1 MINSQFTTLFEEN
14 SFSMITLLNF
24 SFQNLANG
32 IFGDFNDIFFLK
44 DNKLNWADI
53 TVSPR
58 PLLVSKTTLMRL
70 KKFHKYFFFSVFSIT
85 S

>member
-32 IFGDFNDIFFLK
+32 IFEDFNIIFFLK

-53 TVSPR
+53 TASPQ
-58 PLLVSKTTLMRL
+58 
-70 KKFHKYFFFSVFSIT
+70 T
-85 S
+85 SLSQ